1 MAEKCYIAID
11 LKSFYAS
18 VECVER
24 GMDPLTARLVVA
36 DFTRTEKTI
45 CLAVSP
51 ALKAL
56 GIPGR
61 ARLYEVLAK
70 TRDFI
75 AAPPRMQKYIEVSRQ
90 IFEIYTSFVSPEDI
104 HVYSID
110 EVFIDATPYL
120 KTYGMDGHELALMMI
135 RKVLEETG
143 VTATAGVGTNLY
155 LAKIAMD
162 IMAKHMEP
170 DRDGV
175 RIAELDEMSYRRKLW
190 GHKPLTDF
198 WRIGR
203 GYERRLKELGIH
215 TMGELARYSLSGSD
229 KLYKVFGV
237 NAELLIDH
245 AWGYE
250 PVEMKDIKKY
260 TTDNHSLSNGQV
272 LSRPY
277 DYEEMKVIVMEMA
290 DELAL
295 SLTAKGLD
303 TDQIVMTVGYDIS
316 NMKEYSGEVKE
327 DFYGRKVPAQAHGTI
342 NLEML
347 TSSSEMIVKKSL
359 ELYERIVDRN
369 LSVRR
374 IYLVANRVKLKS
386 EPRQLKQLDIF
397 TDYEK
402 LAEENERDTRR
413 AEAILE
419 IKKRYGN
426 NAILKGVNFE
436 EGATG
441 IMRHGQIGGHK
452 A

>member
-1 MAEKCYIAID
+1 
-11 LKSFYAS
+11 
-18 VECVER
+18 
-24 GMDPLTARLVVA
+24 
-36 DFTRTEKTI
+36 
-45 CLAVSP
+45 
-51 ALKAL
+51 
-56 GIPGR
+56 
-61 ARLYEVLAK
+61 
-70 TRDFI
+70 
-75 AAPPRMQKYIEVSRQ
+75 
-90 IFEIYTSFVSPEDI
+90 
-104 HVYSID
+104 
-110 EVFIDATPYL
+110 
-120 KTYGMDGHELALMMI
+120 
-135 RKVLEETG
+135 
-143 VTATAGVGTNLY
+143 
-155 LAKIAMD
+155 
-162 IMAKHMEP
+162 
-170 DRDGV
+170 
-175 RIAELDEMSYRRKLW
+175 
-190 GHKPLTDF
+190 
-198 WRIGR
+198 
-203 GYERRLKELGIH
+203 
-215 TMGELARYSLSGSD
+215 
-229 KLYKVFGV
+229 
-237 NAELLIDH
+237 
-245 AWGYE
+245 
-250 PVEMKDIKKY
+250 
-260 TTDNHSLSNGQV
+260 
-272 LSRPY
+272 
-277 DYEEMKVIVMEMA
+277 
-290 DELAL
+290 
-295 SLTAKGLD
+295 
-303 TDQIVMTVGYDIS
+303 MTVGYDIS